1 MSRPVTW
8 AAPFVTKKMG
18 VIYKITSPSGRLYV
32 GKTHDLRKRVNA
44 YKCDVRKNRKDL
56 KLHNSLRKYGWDAH
70 ILEVIEEVEDAMLD
84 EREIYWI
91 AELNTYCYKNSRG
104 LNMTLGGDGQR
115 STWMHD
121 LERRRKQSKVFSGA
135 GNPFYGKTHTEETRR
150 KLAKVMSERN
160 KKQGIKIP
168 EWGAEKGR
176 DTIRRKILCYDLQGN
191 FVKEYKSLS
200 AASDELKIHHSTISD
215 SLQKRKSQAKGY
227 VFRYKTDSYP
237 LKIDVGVIK
246 NKTVKR
252 QIVCEY
258 AGEVMVFDGSEEASQ
273 QLGIPKTTINRAA
286 MYNNGKPIRA
296 GHKFFYKENRPR
308 IAGRAA

>member
-32 GKTHDLRKRVNA
+32 GKTHDLRKRINA

-70 ILEVIEEVEDAMLD
+70 ILEVIEEVKDDMLD

-121 LERRRKQSKVFSGA
+121 LERRKKQSKVFSGT
-135 GNPFYGKTHTEETRR
+135 GNPFYGKTHTEEF
-150 KLAKVMSERN
+150 KKQKAIQVSEYN
-160 KKQGIKIP
+160 KKNGVRVP
-168 EWGAEKGR
+168 EWGVQKAREAVRK
-176 DTIRRKILCYDLQGN
+176 KILCYDLQGN
-191 FVKEYKSLS
+191 FLKEYDSLS
-200 AASDELKIHHSTISD
+200 SASSELSISHQSITD
-215 SLQKRKSQAKGY
+215 SLVKRKSQAKGY
-227 VFRYKTDSYP
+227 VFRYKTDNYS
-237 LKIDVGVIK
+237 LKIEVGVIK
-246 NKTVKR
+246 HKTVKR
-252 QIVCEY
+252 PIVCEY
-258 AGEVMVFDGSEEASQ
+258 AGEVMVFAGSEEASKR
-273 QLGIPKTTINRAA
+273 LGIPKTTINRAA

>member
-1 MSRPVTW
+1 
-8 AAPFVTKKMG
+8 MG

-70 ILEVIEEVEDAMLD
+70 ILEVIEEVEDALLD

-91 AELNTYCYKNSRG
+91 AELDTYCYKNPKG

-121 LERRRKQSKVFSGA
+121 LERRKKQSKVFSGE
-135 GNPFYGKTHTEETRR
+135 GNPFYGKTHTEETRK

-160 KKQGIKIP
+160 KRQGIKIP

-176 DTIRRKILCYDLQGN
+176 EAVRKKILCYDLQGC
-191 FVKEYKSLS
+191 FLKEYKSL
-200 AASDELKIHHSTISD
+200 AEASEELKIHHSTISD
-215 SLQKRKSQAKGY
+215 SIKGRRSQAKGY
-227 VFRYKTDSYP
+227 IFRYKTDNYP
-237 LKIDVGVIK
+237 LKIEVGVIK
-246 NKTVKR
+246 HKTVKR
-252 QIVCEY
+252 PVIGVY
-258 AGEVMVFDGSEEASQ
+258 AGEVMVFASSAEASSYY
-273 QLGIPKTTINRAA
+273 GIPKTTINRAA
-286 MYNNGKPIRA
+286 QYNSGKPIRS
-296 GHKFFYKENRPR
+296 GHEFYYQKQNRPH
-308 IAGRAA
+308 IVGRAA